1 MPLIP
6 IYVRLVIYR
15 YRTVFA
21 LGLLLAPALLGQQSQ
36 FQGSVPTGTASP
48 TPLPLTLRDALDR
61 GLRTNLGLL
70 VSGSA
75 SEIARGERLRAL
87 SSLLPQV
94 NGIISETVEQLNLKT
109 VGFNF
114 QAPGFSIPT
123 IVGPFHFTDVRAS
136 SSFSVFDY
144 NLRKNYRA
152 SKENQRAARKRC
164 AGPDP
169 GSSRRAGSREPV
181 PRC

>member
-1 MPLIP
+1 MEGMRVTVIC
-6 IYVRLVIYR
+6 VRFLTYF
-15 YRTVFA
+15 YRTAFV
-21 LGLLLAPALLGQQSQ
+21 LGLLLTPALGQQSR

-48 TPLPLTLRDALDR
+48 TPHSLTLRDAIDR

-75 SEIARGERLRAL
+75 SDIARGERMRAL

-94 NGIISETVEQLNLKT
+94 NGSVSETVEQLNLKT
-109 VGFNF
+109 VGLNF
-114 QAPGFSIPT
+114 QAPGGFSIPT

-152 SKENQRAARKRC
+152 SQYY
-164 AGPDP
+164 
-169 GSSRRAGSREPV
+169 SRRASLSGDQRRSHRGVAENLS
-181 PRC
+181 